1 MQTQLDKTWDL
12 RDELYRVFHRWPL
25 LVAGFAIGAL
35 LGWLAAYIWPA
46 YTRST
51 QTVYV
56 GLNPYRAYSDAQFL
70 ALARPKYSNLDNYHY
85 WQMSQLETVIFS
97 PDFLDKTL
105 ASLCQQDPAWQQV
118 DADGLRNML
127 DAEWRTAG
135 DWDLVAVDRRSERAQ
150 QAVQAWSAVVVEQV
164 DLAVKASQDA
174 FMLDERLQEAGA
186 SLQREQRR
194 IEAMTVAGQ
203 VFMIQ
208 LHQLGLLPQDDPI
221 APDRRYVL
229 SGLVTEV
236 AGDDAGWAELLATQP
251 REGATVMEVRGW
263 LSVVVSRFNIDAS
276 PTQLPARM
284 ATLEKQYADL
294 RSQYQQAQAASL
306 SLSPNLTIKDVSPV
320 HSETVRPA
328 STLALIGG
336 LLGLLGWLLLE
347 LVRITRR
354 SAARG

>member
-1 MQTQLDKTWDL
+1 MQMQIDKTWDL
-12 RDELYRVFHRWPL
+12 RDELYRAFHRWPV
-25 LVAGFAIGAL
+25 LVAGFALGAL

-51 QTVYV
+51 QTIYV

-105 ASLCQQDPAWQQV
+105 ARLHKQDPAWQQV
-118 DADGLRNML
+118 DVESLRSML

-135 DWDLVAVDRRSERAQ
+135 DWDLVAVDRQSVRAQ
-150 QAVQAWSAVVVEQV
+150 QAVYAWSAVVVEQV

-186 SLQREQRR
+186 SLQRLQQRQ
-194 IEAMTVAGQ
+194 TVLTAAHPA
-203 VFMIQ
+203 
-208 LHQLGLLPQDDPI
+208 LATLRTGLLSRKADSSIDPQL
-221 APDRRYVL
+221 RWQL
-229 SGLVTEV
+229 SGLVSSL
-236 AGDDAGWAELLATQP
+236 AGDDAAWSELLSNQP
-251 REGATVMEVRGW
+251 QADTPGAQALAWLDQVAVRT
-263 LSVVVSRFNIDAS
+263 STDQI
-276 PTQLPARM
+276 QLPAQITELQR
-284 ATLEKQYADL
+284 QYSDL
-294 RSQYQQAQAASL
+294 QSQYQQAQAASL
-306 SLSPNLTIKDVSPV
+306 SLSPNLTVKEVSMV
-320 HSETVRPA
+320 RSQVVRPA

-336 LLGLLGWLLLE
+336 LLGLLGWALLE
-347 LVRITRR
+347 LVRITHR